1 MDDLSQTHT
10 VPLQKWIDEG
20 VVFKFWGDN
29 VDKQLKV
36 RDLRSDHKGE
46 MVHMFSLLAG
56 RSRTPAPELSHSGGG
71 GLLTLDRLSTECFLP
86 SSSDVS
92 SVKNNLV
99 DIISRT
105 LTHYITGLVPFAKN
119 IFSISIPERWLR
131 SLRCIHWMY
140 S

>member
-56 RSRTPAPELSHSGGG
+56 RSRTHAPELSHSGGG

-105 LTHYITGLVPFAKN
+105 LTHYITAGP
-119 IFSISIPERWLR
+119 
-131 SLRCIHWMY
+131 
-140 S
+140 

>member
-56 RSRTPAPELSHSGGG
+56 RSRTPHLGIDHCQTGNRCE
-71 GLLTLDRLSTECFLP
+71 DREHCQ
-86 SSSDVS
+86 
-92 SVKNNLV
+92 NGNE
-99 DIISRT
+99 
-105 LTHYITGLVPFAKN
+105 HAN
-119 IFSISIPERWLR
+119 Q
-131 SLRCIHWMY
+131 
-140 S
+140 

>member
-1 MDDLSQTHT
+1 MDGLS

-71 GLLTLDRLSTECFLP
+71 GLLTLDIDFLP
-86 SSSDVS
+86 SVS
-92 SVKNNLV
+92 CQAAV
-99 DIISRT
+99 
-105 LTHYITGLVPFAKN
+105 
-119 IFSISIPERWLR
+119 
-131 SLRCIHWMY
+131 M
-140 S
+140 